1 VAGVGCEDLTD
12 EELLAAFEACALPK
26 ERFHHGD
33 HIRLAWLYT
42 GRYGPAEAERR
53 FLAGIRRLAEHF
65 GAPETFHYTA
75 TVAWMRLVSSRH
87 PGFPGPGQV
96 LYSEWIAAN
105 QELLKRNLLS
115 HFYSPQALSTS
126 RARYGWHEPDLQ
138 PLPDLDP
145 PEPSVLS

>member
-1 VAGVGCEDLTD
+1 MKRSISRWASGFSMHSRLGPRTRPSRMIWCAGLQRRSACRNAAQSREGRSRRVAGVGCEDLTD

-65 GAPETFHYTA
+65 GAPRHFITRRRLRGC
-75 TVAWMRLVSSRH
+75 AWSR
-87 PGFPGPGQV
+87 
-96 LYSEWIAAN
+96 
-105 QELLKRNLLS
+105 R
-115 HFYSPQALSTS
+115 
-126 RARYGWHEPDLQ
+126 
-138 PLPDLDP
+138 
-145 PEPSVLS
+145 